1 MCREVSWCSSR
12 ILNGVSDFSSAVQ
25 KSSVRARIL
34 PAEPDAFLRG
44 RGGLAKSALA
54 ITPVKCQNVLLLAA
68 LHSQKP
74 YFATAFP
81 DPPGV
86 AGSFGRILEFVFVSQ
101 SVFVQK

>member
-1 MCREVSWCSSR
+1 M
-12 ILNGVSDFSSAVQ
+12 Q

-74 YFATAFP
+74 SFATAFP
-81 DPPGV
+81 EPPGV
-86 AGSFGRILEFVFVSQ
+86 AGSFGRIFEFVSGSQ
-101 SVFVQK
+101 LVFVQK